1 MKYKER
7 LQYVLTLVLTLF
19 AMIAIV
25 YYSFGSFYSIVKQ
38 DVVRIGERTIVET
51 SEKLNNYLV
60 KGMDVLQVTGL
71 VVDYMLQEGASSEE
85 IEGFLLQES
94 ERYMED
100 IDEHFTGIY
109 GVFDGVYIDGIGW
122 VPDDDYV
129 PEERVWYT
137 TAMEAGGSPVIVAPY
152 LDAQTNSIMISVSQ
166 LLTDG
171 KSVVSL
177 DIVLD
182 VVQELAQDIRMDD
195 KGYGFVVDK
204 EGLVVAHSDE
214 SQKGK
219 NYMISDNSSYG
230 DEVKQLVETVYQS
243 DGKSFKMEL
252 GGEKCTVFSDN
263 VQNDWYVVMIIN
275 NSDLFKQVRITLFRN
290 MLLSVFIFGIVAYF
304 CTTSY
309 YNRKK
314 ATMYAEELKQYQ
326 RTLEERVHEQTR
338 KIQEQAAQYAKM
350 QYNVIEGM
358 ATLIESRDGNTG
370 MHVENTKKYVGMI
383 VNYMYENRIFPE
395 EVTKQFVQNICS
407 VAVLHDVGK
416 IKIPDTI
423 LNKPGKFTR
432 EEFEIMKT
440 HSAIGGEIISEIM
453 GEDVDEEL
461 VEISKDIATY
471 HHEKWDGT
479 GYPEGLSGRDIPLC
493 ARIMAVADVFD
504 ALVSKRVYKEGI
516 SSDEAYNILKRD
528 EGSHFDPVIVEV
540 FFAIREEV
548 ELYLKENASE

>member
-1 MKYKER
+1 M
-7 LQYVLTLVLTLF
+7 LTLVLTLL
-19 AMIAIV
+19 AMITIV

-38 DVVRIGERTIVET
+38 DLVDIGERTIVEE
-51 SEKLNNYLV
+51 SEKLNNYLM
-60 KGMDVLQVTGL
+60 KGMDVLQVTGF

-85 IEGFLLQES
+85 IEEFLLQES
-94 ERYMED
+94 ERYMQD
-100 IDEHFTGIY
+100 IDENFTGIY

-129 PEERVWYT
+129 PEEREWYT
-137 TAMEAGGSPVIVAPY
+137 TAMEAGGSTVIVAPY

-166 LLTDG
+166 LLSDG

-182 VVQELAQDIRMDD
+182 AVQELAKDIRLDD

-214 SQKGK
+214 GQKGK
-219 NYMISDNSSYG
+219 NYMISDNSFYG
-230 DEVKQLVETVYQS
+230 NEMKRLVEKVYQS
-243 DGKSFKMEL
+243 DGKSFKMKL
-252 GGEKCTVFSDN
+252 GGEKCTIFSDN
-263 VQNDWYVVMIIN
+263 VQKDWYVVMILN
-275 NSDLFKQVRITLFRN
+275 NSDLFDQVRFTLVRN
-290 MLLSVFIFGIVAYF
+290 TILSIFIFGVVAYF

-309 YNRKK
+309 RNRKK

-326 RTLEERVHEQTR
+326 RTLEDRVLEQTK
-338 KIQEQAAQYAKM
+338 KIQEQATQHAKM

-370 MHVENTKKYVGMI
+370 THVENTKKYVGMI
-383 VNYMYENRIFPE
+383 VNYMYENQMFQE
-395 EVTKQFVQNICS
+395 EVTKKFVQDICN

-416 IKIPDTI
+416 INIPDTI
-423 LNKPGKFTR
+423 LNKPGKFTQ

-440 HSAIGGEIISEIM
+440 HSAVGGEIISEIM

-461 VEISKDIATY
+461 VKISKDIATY

-479 GYPEGLSGRDIPLC
+479 GYPEGLSGQDIPLC

-516 SSDEAYNILKRD
+516 SSDEAYHILERD
-528 EGSHFDPVIVEV
+528 KGSHFDPVIVEV

-548 ELYLKENASE
+548 EVYLRENSSN